1 MQTRVPTIIAA
12 VAVAALVFAAGA
24 LGAALSRPRT
34 IAAATNATPVR
45 QITVVGQGK
54 TVAVPDT
61 AVVQLGVQTLAD
73 TAREALTQNNA
84 AAEALLAKLRELGV
98 ADRDIQTS
106 SVNIWP
112 QYDRDGTRV
121 TGYQV
126 SNTVTVKIRNIEQTG
141 ELLDQVVDVGANNIS
156 GISFT
161 IDDPSALEQA
171 ARDQALNDARARA
184 EAMAQATGASVGEI
198 LYITES
204 IGMQPPVPLFEA
216 PAAEA
221 AGDARVPVEPG
232 EQTVTAQVQV
242 TFELH

>member
-1 MQTRVPTIIAA
+1 MQSRVPTVIAA

-24 LGAALSRPRT
+24 LGAVLSRPRT
-34 IAAATNATPVR
+34 NAAATNATPVR

-126 SNTVTVKIRNIEQTG
+126 ANTVTVKIRNIEQTG
-141 ELLDQVVDVGANNIS
+141 ALLDQVVDAGANNVS

-161 IDDPSALEQA
+161 IDDPSALEQE
-171 ARDQALNDARARA
+171 ARNQALSNARARA
-184 EAMAQATGASVGEI
+184 EAMARTTGASIGEI

-216 PAAEA
+216 AAAAEA
-221 AGDARVPVEPG
+221 ADTRVPVEPG

-242 TFELH
+242 TFELR

>member
-1 MQTRVPTIIAA
+1 MQSRVPTVIAA

-34 IAAATNATPVR
+34 IAAATTATPLR

-84 AAEALLAKLRELGV
+84 AAEALLAKLRDLGV
-98 ADRDIQTS
+98 AERDIQTS
-106 SVNIWP
+106 NVNIWP

-141 ELLDQVVDVGANNIS
+141 ALLDQVVDAGANNIS

-161 IDDPSALEQA
+161 IDDPSALEQQ
-171 ARDQALNDARARA
+171 ARDQALRDARARA
-184 EAMAQATGASVGEI
+184 EAMAQATGAGVGEI
-198 LYITES
+198 LYITET

-216 PAAEA
+216 EGGQAAA
-221 AGDARVPVEPG
+221 DARVPIEPG

-242 TFELH
+242 TFELR